1 MANTADQPKNAADRQ
16 WFIVGRWQEYE
27 GEARANLL
35 RIAAIGAFY
44 LVELL
49 NYYGLHLGFFEIPKL
64 GDAAFHRVVTGLALG
79 WVVVALAV
87 HLSLAQRFF
96 PAALKYLS
104 TAADI
109 IFLTAIL
116 AIANG
121 PQSPLVV
128 GYFLI
133 LVLAALRFSL
143 PLVRFATLGS
153 IVGYLVLLGYAKWY
167 SCRDITVPR
176 YHELIVLLAIAMS
189 GVILGQVIRR
199 VRDIAQD
206 YAQRLE
212 SRKGEA
218 K

>member
-1 MANTADQPKNAADRQ
+1 MANSTIPTAIDADRQ

-35 RIAAIGAFY
+35 RIATIGAFY

-49 NYYGLHLGFFEIPKL
+49 NYYGLHLGFFEMPKL
-64 GDAAFHRVVTGLALG
+64 ADAAFHRVVTGLALG

-109 IFLTAIL
+109 VFLTAIL
-116 AIANG
+116 AIADG
-121 PQSPLVV
+121 PKSPLVV
-128 GYFLI
+128 GYFLVI
-133 LVLAALRFSL
+133 VLATMRFSL

-153 IVGYLVLLGYAKWY
+153 IVGYLLLLGYAKWY
-167 SCRDITVPR
+167 SAREITVPR
-176 YHELIVLLAIAMS
+176 YQELIFLLGLAIS

-199 VRDIAQD
+199 VRDIAKD
-206 YAQRLE
+206 YAKRME
-212 SRKGEA
+212 PRKGEPT
-218 K
+218 